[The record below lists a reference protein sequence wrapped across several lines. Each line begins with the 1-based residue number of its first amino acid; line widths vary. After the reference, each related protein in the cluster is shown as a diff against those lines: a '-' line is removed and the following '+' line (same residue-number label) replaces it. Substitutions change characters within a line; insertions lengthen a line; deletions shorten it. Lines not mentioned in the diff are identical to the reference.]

1 MKKAFVTVALLSI
14 GANAQAF
21 EAVAQVIKVSPITE
35 TISRPTQKCW
45 TETREVSKAPHDYDG
60 AVLGT
65 IVGGLI
71 GSQIGKGNGRVAGAA
86 VGAGVGAMVGDRA
99 ANADSGDTSATV
111 QRCET
116 VHGYET
122 RVSGYWVTYLYD
134 NWKFTTRMPYDP
146 GSQLRVNVA
155 VTPK

>member
-1 MKKAFVTVALLSI
+1 MKKAFVAVTLLLT

-21 EAVAQVIKVSPITE
+21 EAVAKVINVSPITE
-35 TISRPTQKCW
+35 AVNHPTQKCW

-65 IVGGLI
+65 IVGGLL
-71 GSQIGKGNGRVAGAA
+71 GSQIGRGNGRVAAAA

-99 ANADSGDTSATV
+99 ANADAGETGPV

-116 VHGYET
+116 VQGYET
-122 RVSGYWVTYLYD
+122 RVTGYRVTYLYD

-146 GSQLRVNVA
+146 GPQLRVNVA

>member
-1 MKKAFVTVALLSI
+1 MKRAFVAVPLLLL
-14 GANAQAF
+14 GANAYAF
-21 EAVAQVIKVSPITE
+21 EAVAKVLNVSPITE

-45 TETREVSKAPHDYDG
+45 TETQETSKAPHDYGG

-65 IVGGLI
+65 IIGGVL
-71 GSQIGKGNGRVAGAA
+71 GSQVGKGTGRVAGAA

-99 ANADSGDTSATV
+99 ANGDTGATAPV

-116 VHGYET
+116 DNRYET
-122 RVSGYWVTYLYD
+122 RVTGYRVTYLYD

-146 GSQLRVNVA
+146 GPQMRVNVA